1 MTAYIVRRLIMVGVN
16 LVLVSMFIFAM
27 LRVVPGD
34 TTGAILGQFA
44 TDEQIAEFKAQHGLD
59 KPPIEQYLD
68 WASGILTGD
77 FGNSLRTNFSVSQE
91 FFDRF
96 PITLEIVII
105 SFTLT
110 TTVGILGGILSA
122 TKQNSPMDYG
132 FRVFAIF
139 GLSVPQFLWL
149 TLLLIMPARWFNY
162 APPFGATDFFKDP
175 LANLQLFV
183 PPAALLAVGGSA
195 GLMRLTRSAFLEV
208 FRQDYMRTARAK
220 GLTERAVTFRHGFRN
235 ALPPVLT
242 LAGLQL
248 GNILGGSIILEFVMG
263 LPGLGSWTLTGIQF
277 KDTPIVMASVL
288 WSATLLMLI
297 SLAVDL
303 AYAVVDPRIR
313 YS

>member
-1 MTAYIVRRLIMVGVN
+1 VAIN
-16 LVLVSMFIFAM
+16 LVLVSIFVFFM

-44 TDEQIAEFKAQHGLD
+44 TPEQIQEFKHQHGLD
-59 KPPIEQYLD
+59 KSATEQYLD

-77 FGNSLRTNFSVSQE
+77 FGHSLRTNFSVTKE
-91 FFDRF
+91 FFDRL
-96 PITLEIVII
+96 PITMEIVIL
-105 SFTLT
+105 SFTM
-110 TTVGILGGILSA
+110 TTVIGIMGGILSA
-122 TKQNSPMDYG
+122 TRQNSPIDYG

-139 GLSVPQFLWL
+139 GLSIPQFLWL

-162 APPFGATDFFKDP
+162 APPFGATEFLKDP
-175 LANLQLFV
+175 IANLQLFL
-183 PPAALLAVGGSA
+183 PATALLALGGSA
-195 GLMRLTRSAFLEV
+195 GLMRLTRTAFLDV

-248 GNILGGSIILEFVMG
+248 GNLLGGSIILEYIMG

-288 WSATLLMLI
+288 YTAALLMLI

>member
-1 MTAYIVRRLIMVGVN
+1 MTGYILRRLIMVGIN
-16 LVLVSMFIFAM
+16 LVLVSMFLFAM
-27 LRVVPGD
+27 LRIVPGD

-44 TDEQIAEFKAQHGLD
+44 TDEQIAEFKALHGLD
-59 KPPIEQYLD
+59 KPPVQQYID
-68 WASGILTGD
+68 WSTGILTGD
-77 FGNSLRTNFSVSQE
+77 FGNSLRTNFSVADE
-91 FFDRF
+91 FLDRL
-96 PITLEIVII
+96 PVTLEIVIL
-105 SFTLT
+105 SFTIT
-110 TTVGILGGILSA
+110 TAIGIVGGILSA
-122 TKQNSPMDYG
+122 TKQNSAIDYG

-139 GLSVPQFLWL
+139 GLSIPNFLLL

-175 LANLQLFV
+175 LANLELMV
-183 PPAALLAVGGSA
+183 PATTLLAIGGSA
-195 GLMRLTRSAFLEV
+195 TLMRLTRSAFLEV

-248 GNILGGSIILEFVMG
+248 GNLLGGSLIIEFVMG
-263 LPGLGSWTLTGIQF
+263 FPGLGRWTLDAIQF
-277 KDTPIVMASVL
+277 KDTPVLMASVL
-288 WSATLLMLI
+288 WSAALLMFI

>member
-1 MTAYIVRRLIMVGVN
+1 MSAYIVRRLIMVAIN
-16 LVLVSMFIFAM
+16 LVLVSMFVFAM

-44 TDEQIAEFKAQHGLD
+44 TPEQIQEFKAQHGLD
-59 KPPIEQYLD
+59 KGPVEQYLE

-77 FGNSLRTNFSVSQE
+77 FGNSLRTNFPVSKE

-96 PITLEIVII
+96 PVTMEIVLL
-105 SFTLT
+105 SFTMT
-110 TTVGILGGILSA
+110 TTIGILGGILSA
-122 TKQNSPMDYG
+122 SKQNSPIDYG

-139 GLSVPQFLWL
+139 GLSIPSFLWL

-162 APPFGATDFFKDP
+162 APPFGATEFLKDP

-248 GNILGGSIILEFVMG
+248 GNLLGGTIILESVMG

-288 WSATLLMLI
+288 YSATLLMFI

>member
-1 MTAYIVRRLIMVGVN
+1 
-16 LVLVSMFIFAM
+16 MFVFAM

-44 TDEQIAEFKAQHGLD
+44 TPEQIAEFKHEHGLD
-59 KPPIEQYLD
+59 KGPVEQYLD
-68 WASGILTGD
+68 WASGILRGD
-77 FGNSLRTNFSVSQE
+77 FGNSLRTNFPVSKE
-91 FFDRF
+91 FFDRL
-96 PITLEIVII
+96 PITMEIVLL
-105 SFTLT
+105 SFTMT
-110 TTVGILGGILSA
+110 SFVGVMGGILSA
-122 TKQNSPMDYG
+122 TRQNSPVDYG

-162 APPFGATDFFKDP
+162 APPFGATEFLKDP
-175 LANLQLFV
+175 IANLQLFL
-183 PPAALLAVGGSA
+183 PPTALLALGGSA
-195 GLMRLTRSAFLEV
+195 GLMRLTRTAFLDV

-248 GNILGGSIILEFVMG
+248 GNLLGGSIILEQILN
-263 LPGLGSWTLTGIQF
+263 LPGLGSWLLNGIQF

-288 WSATLLMLI
+288 YSAALLMLI

>member
-1 MTAYIVRRLIMVGVN
+1 MVAIN
-16 LVLVSMFIFAM
+16 LVLVSMFVFAM

-44 TDEQIAEFKAQHGLD
+44 TPDQIQEFKHQHGLD
-59 KPPIEQYLD
+59 KSATAQYVD

-77 FGNSLRTNFSVSQE
+77 FGNSLRTNFSVSKE
-91 FFDRF
+91 FFDRL
-96 PITLEIVII
+96 PITMEIVIL
-105 SFTLT
+105 SFTMT
-110 TTVGILGGILSA
+110 TFVGILGGILSA
-122 TKQNSPMDYG
+122 TRQNSPVDYS

-139 GLSVPQFLWL
+139 GLSIPQFLWL

-162 APPFGATDFFKDP
+162 APPFGATEFLKDP
-175 LANLQLFV
+175 IANLQLFL
-183 PPAALLAVGGSA
+183 PPTALLALGGSA
-195 GLMRLTRSAFLEV
+195 GLMRLTRTAFLDV

-248 GNILGGSIILEFVMG
+248 GNLLGGSIILEYIMG
-263 LPGLGSWTLTGIQF
+263 LPGLGTWILTGIQF

-288 WSATLLMLI
+288 YTAALLMLI